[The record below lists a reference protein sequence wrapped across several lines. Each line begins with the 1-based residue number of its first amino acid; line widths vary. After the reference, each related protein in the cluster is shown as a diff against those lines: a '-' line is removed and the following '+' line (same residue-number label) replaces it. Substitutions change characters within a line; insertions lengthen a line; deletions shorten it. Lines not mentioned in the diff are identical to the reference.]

1 MATDVYA
8 LETANQELAQAVA
21 NMQRAVDQMQ
31 QQLSLLELA
40 ALNTIRGQWDAARFG
55 SQSAEAALVARNP
68 GLQGKVHGGQRGYRD
83 RALPRLGDGCPELSA
98 RLKKASFK

>member
-68 GLQGKVHGGQRGYRD
+68 GLQGKVHAVPFEQGQ
-83 RALPRLGDGCPELSA
+83 
-98 RLKKASFK
+98 